1 MKTQKIYKILLIVG
15 LPMILAS
22 CFTAKEYVRPTAI
35 VSENSFRTDAI
46 SKDSLSM
53 AMVSWKELFTDELLQ
68 KYINEGLENN
78 IDNRVALQQIIAAQA
93 YLKQGKAGYL
103 PTLNGTGQYTHQ
115 EFSDNGIY
123 AGSSPYNQYTLSAN
137 LSWEADIWGKIRS
150 NKRAFEA
157 SYLQSV
163 AAHQAIKTTLVSQ
176 IAAIYF
182 QLLSLDE
189 QVRITKETI
198 LTREKGLTTTSA
210 LKESGD
216 VTEVAVKQTEA
227 QLYTAKAILIDLN
240 EQIHLLENTMAILLG
255 KPSTSIERSTFNAQ
269 KITTSLEIGV
279 PALLLSNR
287 PDVIAAESQFV
298 QAFEL
303 TNVAKSNFYPSLT
316 LTASGGIQSLDF
328 DNFFDANSLFSS
340 VIGGLTQ
347 PIFNGRKVKTQFEV
361 SKAQQEQA
369 LLRFKEA
376 VLNASKEV
384 SDAMYSYKAATE
396 KIIIKEKEFNAY
408 NMASSYSQ
416 ELLNNGLA
424 NYLEV
429 LNAQENALNSQLS
442 LINAQYYQL
451 KYTIDLY
458 KALGGGWR

>member
-1 MKTQKIYKILLIVG
+1 MKTQKIYKILLIIG
-15 LPMILAS
+15 LPILLSS
-22 CFTAKEYVRPTAI
+22 CFAAKEYSRPETI
-35 VSENSFRTDAI
+35 ISENSFRTDAI

-53 AMVSWKELFTDELLQ
+53 AVVSWKELFTDQFLQ
-68 KYINEGLENN
+68 KYINEGLINN

-103 PTLNGTGQYTHQ
+103 PTLNGSLQFNHQ
-115 EFSDNGIY
+115 ENSDNMGY
-123 AGSSPYNQYTLSAN
+123 AISSANQYSLGAN

-176 IAAIYF
+176 IAAVYY

-189 QVRITKETI
+189 QVKITKETI
-198 LTREKGLTTTSA
+198 ETREKGLTTTQA
-210 LKESGD
+210 LKESGY
-216 VTEVAVKQTEA
+216 VTEIAVKQTEA
-227 QLYTAKAILIDLN
+227 QLYTAKSILIDLN
-240 EQIHLLENTMAILLG
+240 EQIHLLENTMSILLG
-255 KPSTSIERSTFNAQ
+255 KSSSKIERSTFSEQ
-269 KITTSLEIGV
+269 KIAIPLEIGV

-287 PDVIAAESQFV
+287 PDVIAAESRFM

-303 TNVAKSNFYPSLT
+303 TNVARSNFYPTIT
-316 LTASGGIQSLDF
+316 LTASGGFQSLDF
-328 DNFFDANSLFSS
+328 DNFFNASSLFSN
-340 VIGGLTQ
+340 VLGGLTQ
-347 PIFNGRKVKTQFEV
+347 PIFNSKKIKTQYEV

-369 LLRFKEA
+369 LLRFKETL
-376 VLNASKEV
+376 LNASKEV

-396 KIIIKEKEFNAY
+396 KIAIKEKEFNAY
-408 NMASSYSQ
+408 NTASSYSQ

-429 LNAQENALNSQLS
+429 LNAQENALNSQLG
-442 LINAQYYQL
+442 LINAQFNQL

>member
-1 MKTQKIYKILLIVG
+1 MKTQKIYKILLIVS
-15 LPMILAS
+15 LPLLLSS
-22 CFTAKEYVRPTAI
+22 CFAAKEYQRPETVVAA
-35 VSENSFRTDAI
+35 SNFRTDAI
-46 SKDSLSM
+46 SVDSLSM
-53 AMVSWKELFTDELLQ
+53 ATVSWKEIFTDNILQ
-68 KYINEGLENN
+68 KYISEGLENN
-78 IDNRVALQQIIAAQA
+78 IDNRVALQQIVAAQA
-93 YLKQGKAGYL
+93 YVKQGKASYL
-103 PTLNGTGQYTHQ
+103 PTLNGNAQYNHL
-115 EFSDNGIY
+115 EYSDNVGASI
-123 AGSSPYNQYTLSAN
+123 SSLDQYTLGAN

-176 IAAIYF
+176 IAAVYF
-182 QLLSLDE
+182 QLLALDE

-198 LTREKGLTTTSA
+198 ATREKGLTTTQA

-240 EQIHLLENTMAILLG
+240 EQIHLLENTMSILLG

-303 TNVAKSNFYPSLT
+303 TNVAKSNFYPAFT
-316 LTASGGIQSLDF
+316 LSASGGLQSVDF
-328 DNFFDANSLFSS
+328 DNFFNASSLFSN
-340 VIGGLTQ
+340 VLGGLTQ
-347 PIFNGRKVKTQFEV
+347 PIFNGRKVKTQYEV

-369 LLRFKEA
+369 LLKFKEA
-376 VLNASKEV
+376 VLIAGKEV
-384 SDAMYSYKAATE
+384 SDAMYSYKAASE
-396 KIIIKEKEFNAY
+396 KLVIKQKEFEAY
-408 NMASSYSQ
+408 NLASTYSQ

-429 LNAQENALNSQLS
+429 LTAQEKSLSSQLGLINSQY
-442 LINAQYYQL
+442 NQL

>member
-1 MKTQKIYKILLIVG
+1 MKTNKIYKILLIAS
-15 LPMILAS
+15 LPLLLSS
-22 CFTAKEYVRPTAI
+22 CFAAKEYQRPETV
-35 VSENSFRTDAI
+35 VSESNFRTDAI
-46 SKDSLSM
+46 STDSLSM
-53 AMVSWKELFTDELLQ
+53 ATVSWKEIFTDNILQ
-68 KYINEGLENN
+68 QYISEGLENN
-78 IDNRVALQQIIAAQA
+78 IDNRVALQQIVAAQA
-93 YLKQGKAGYL
+93 YVKQGKAGYL
-103 PTLNGTGQYTHQ
+103 PTLNGNAQYSHS
-115 EFSDNGIY
+115 EYSDNV
-123 AGSSPYNQYTLSAN
+123 GSSISSLDQYSLGATLT
-137 LSWEADIWGKIRS
+137 WEADIWGKIRS

-176 IAAIYF
+176 IAAVYF

-198 LTREKGLTTTSA
+198 GTREKGLTTTQA

-240 EQIHLLENTMAILLG
+240 EQIHLLENTMSILLG
-255 KPSTSIERSTFNAQ
+255 KPSATIERSTFKAQ

-279 PALLLSNR
+279 PVLLLSNR

-303 TNVAKSNFYPSLT
+303 TNVAKSYFYPAFT
-316 LTASGGIQSLDF
+316 LSASGGLQSVDF
-328 DNFFDANSLFSS
+328 DNFFDASSLFSNI
-340 VIGGLTQ
+340 IGGLTQ
-347 PIFNGRKVKTQFEV
+347 PIFNGRKVKTQYEV

-369 LLRFKEA
+369 LLKFKEA
-376 VLNASKEV
+376 VLIAGKEV

-396 KIIIKEKEFNAY
+396 KLVIKEKEFAAY
-408 NMASSYSQ
+408 NLASTYSQ

-429 LNAQENALNSQLS
+429 LTAQEKSLSSQLGLINSQY
-442 LINAQYYQL
+442 NQL